1 MMAFYK
7 GYWHFRLFSQVDVN
21 FNFNIIQINSNSKH
35 FVYFVT
41 SSLGVTIV
49 SAILKQKGNFNIIW
63 STTFTLHVFDAL
75 S

>member
-1 MMAFYK
+1 MMALYK
-7 GYWHFRLFSQVDVN
+7 GYWHFRLSSQVDVN
-21 FNFNIIQINSNSKH
+21 FNFHIILNPNWKH

-41 SSLGVTIV
+41 SFLGVTIV